1 MFHPAITHSPLG
13 SWGLTTNVI
22 KCPLTT
28 QASRHKLPGNHI
40 SLKSLYIK
48 EYHSLI
54 RFTIPL
60 TATMLLSHQYRK
72 MLLTAITNP

>member
-1 MFHPAITHSPLG
+1 MWEPGFLQYHYSGLTHSPLG

-28 QASRHKLPGNHI
+28 QVSHKLPGNHI

-54 RFTIPL
+54 RFTNRNDVIKPPIPKKC
-60 TATMLLSHQYRK
+60 Y
-72 MLLTAITNP
+72 

>member
-1 MFHPAITHSPLG
+1 MHGCEIHVNYCGALTHSPLG
-13 SWGLTTNVI
+13 SRGLTTNVI
-22 KCPLTT
+22 KYPLTT
-28 QASRHKLPGNHI
+28 QVSHKLPGNHI

-60 TATMLLSHQYRK
+60 MAMMLLSH
-72 MLLTAITNP
+72 